1 MAEIKTDKKAQSAI
15 IGFFKTALEKK
26 GIKII
31 TSSRGPN
38 HLRIN
43 YTGNVESLLNAVV
56 SVDIALSDVVI
67 SGTYQ
72 THTITL
78 KKDIPGAKRG
88 DSCYLV
94 IAVRS
99 QGVLTTKELNPD
111 TLGLGGK
118 EFTKSQ
124 FYASVESAVK
134 RSKAPENIKTFLMQL
149 IDASATSSGA
159 IKTNLL
165 ESISDSDLNIIAK
178 DFGEI
183 SGAYWYMNVHN
194 PKTSKIKYPSGGSF
208 RLIDYFAYEDNK
220 QIAISAKANEGAP
233 PSIDAI
239 ADVLKTMKYGNVKQ
253 EGARKAII
261 AISENSVVDGIVEA
275 AKNLDTEGYE
285 FLKKNIFSNKDFTAA
300 DCETILSG
308 YGNADAVTQALD
320 KYYKLIGRAA
330 SKEITQ
336 RIIANKAKR
345 WGLILSPL
353 GYYVVDVL
361 NSDKTYLSVLNDA
374 AKKIEVT
381 QIYMKINKSSK
392 KVSYMIKEFSE
403 SDFQFMYNAN
413 AGSPGLKKIS
423 FKMKK

>member
-1 MAEIKTDKKAQSAI
+1 MAEIKTDKKVQSAI

-26 GIKII
+26 SVKII

-43 YTGNVESLLNAVV
+43 YTGNVETLLNSIVPV
-56 SVDIALSDVVI
+56 KIELTDVVI

-78 KKDIPGAKRG
+78 KKDITGAKAG

-111 TLGLGGK
+111 TLALGGK
-118 EFTKSQ
+118 EFTKSN
-124 FYASVESAVK
+124 FYASVENAVK
-134 RSKAPENIKTFLMQL
+134 KSKAPDNIKTFLMQL
-149 IDASATSSGA
+149 MDASKTESGT
-159 IKTNLL
+159 IKTDLL

-178 DFGEI
+178 DFGEL

-194 PKTSKIKYPSGGSF
+194 PKTTKIKYPAGGSF
-208 RLIDYFAYEDNK
+208 RLVDYFAYEGNK

-239 ADVLKTMKYGNVKQ
+239 ADVLKTMKYGNSKQ

-275 AKNLDTEGYE
+275 AKNLNTEGYD
-285 FLKKNIFSNKDFTAA
+285 FLKKNIFNNKDFSAA
-300 DCETILSG
+300 DCENIMQG
-308 YGNADAVTQALD
+308 YGNAEAAMLAFD

-330 SKEITQ
+330 SKDITQ
-336 RIIANKAKR
+336 RIFANKAKR

-413 AGSPGLKKIS
+413 AGNPGLKKIS